1 MFNKESFWVGE
12 HLKVLGRKALCLQ
25 RALNSGPFSNAYP
38 YAPLPFGCSWV
49 IYFIIN
55 HYVGQRTKATT
66 TSARS
71 MDKKIVFQSILTDT
85 LLFDC
90 QSRPHPI
97 GNSFYHSKAT
107 VHLDFTGKTKVNF
120 MGKTF
125 ACLPG
130 VHHHIL
136 SIFLI
141 TINRKK
147 SIPFETFISM
157 DVMPRMQTCMIK
169 GWQISLTSKLLFL
182 TGPWKTKTTFLL
194 SMLLP
199 YYASYKKY
207 MTPEVP
213 LEFPSEPWNTP
224 RRNEPPWMRLT
235 FPANTG
241 STLNSKT
248 CFQVFF

>member
-1 MFNKESFWVGE
+1 MPAEGTELGSLLQCLPLCTPSIWLFLSYILYNKP
-12 HLKVLGRKALCLQ
+12 LCWSKNQ
-25 RALNSGPFSNAYP
+25 GHNHKCQKHGQKNCFSVNPHRYTTLW
-38 YAPLPFGCSWV
+38 LPK
-49 IYFIIN
+49 
-55 HYVGQRTKATT
+55 QTT
-66 TSARS
+66 
-71 MDKKIVFQSILTDT
+71 
-85 LLFDC
+85 
-90 QSRPHPI
+90 HPI
-97 GNSFYHSKAT
+97 SNCFYHSKAT

-120 MGKTF
+120 MRKTF

-130 VHHHIL
+130 VRHHIL
-136 SIFLI
+136 GIFLI
-141 TINRKK
+141 TNNRKN
-147 SIPFETFISM
+147 SILFETFISM
-157 DVMPRMQTCMIK
+157 DAMPRMQTCMIR

-199 YYASYKKY
+199 YCTSYKKY

-224 RRNEPPWMRLT
+224 RRTEPPWMRLT